1 MVYFF
6 STFPFLSLVY
16 DKVGEHMKKLKN
28 LLITIVLA
36 TFLGVLM
43 GKVIFDQYKT
53 KVDDAI
59 KVANETIYCIQYGV
73 YKSLENANKK
83 VDGLTFYT
91 IVKDNNYYRI
101 YIGFASTTELANKIG
116 EIYQK
121 QGKDIYIRSIS
132 IQNQQFI
139 DMLHQ
144 YELLLQNDVND
155 ELTLKI
161 QGQIVDKYKE
171 MVLKVET

>member
-1 MVYFF
+1 
-6 STFPFLSLVY
+6 
-16 DKVGEHMKKLKN
+16 MKRLKN

-59 KVANETIYCIQYGV
+59 KVVNENIFCIQYGV
-73 YKSLENANKK
+73 YKSLDNANKK
-83 VDGLTFYT
+83 VDGLSFYM
-91 IVKDNNYYRI
+91 IVKDKEYYRI

-132 IQNQQFI
+132 IQNQDFI
-139 DMLHQ
+139 EILHQ
-144 YELLLQNDVND
+144 YELLMQNDVSD
-155 ELTLKI
+155 ELALKI
-161 QGQIVDKYKE
+161 QSQIVEKYKE
-171 MVLKVET
+171 MVLQFET